1 MPTFQTFKDL
11 SVTFKKH
18 PVTDDL
24 VTVKDKAAIVQ
35 SISALLLTRK
45 GERPFQPQ
53 LGCGIQNVLFE
64 PLDYASAAIIKTEI
78 VDVLNRYEPRISVND
93 VLCVPDYMNNGYDV
107 ELYYTIVGRDDDT
120 PIAVEFFLERTR

>member
-18 PVTDDL
+18 PVSDDL

-35 SISALLLTRK
+35 AITALLLTRR

-53 LGCGIQNVLFE
+53 LGCGIQNILFE
-64 PLDYASAAIIKTEI
+64 PLDFGSAGVIRSE
-78 VDVLNRYEPRISVND
+78 VRDVLARYEPRIVVDSVR
-93 VLCVPDYMNNGYDV
+93 CVPDELNNGYDV
-107 ELYYTIVGRDDDT
+107 ELSYTIIGREDT

>member
-35 SISALLLTRK
+35 AITALLLTNK
-45 GERPFQPQ
+45 GERPFKPD
-53 LGCGIQNVLFE
+53 LGCGIQQSLFE
-64 PLDYASAAIIKTEI
+64 PLDYATAGLIRSQVVEVIKK
-78 VDVLNRYEPRISVND
+78 YEPRI
-93 VLCVPDYMNNGYDV
+93 VLDNVEVIPDEQNNGYEV
-107 ELYYTIVGRDDDT
+107 ELFYTIVGRDDT

>member
-18 PVTDDL
+18 PVSDDL

-35 SISALLLTRK
+35 AITALLLTKR

-64 PLDYASAAIIKTEI
+64 PLDYGSAGVIRSEIK
-78 VDVLNRYEPRISVND
+78 DVLARYEPRILVDSVR
-93 VLCVPDYMNNGYDV
+93 CVPDEMNNGYDV
-107 ELYYTIVGRDDDT
+107 EVSYTIIGREDT

>member
-24 VTVKDKAAIVQ
+24 VTVKDKASIVQ
-35 SISALLLTRK
+35 AITALLLTNK
-45 GERPFQPQ
+45 GERPFKPD
-53 LGCGIQNVLFE
+53 LGCGIQQSLFE
-64 PLDYASAAIIKTEI
+64 PLDYATGGLIRSQVVEVIKK
-78 VDVLNRYEPRISVND
+78 YEPRI
-93 VLCVPDYMNNGYDV
+93 VLDNVEVIPDEQNNGYEV
-107 ELYYTIVGRDDDT
+107 ELFYTIVGRDDT